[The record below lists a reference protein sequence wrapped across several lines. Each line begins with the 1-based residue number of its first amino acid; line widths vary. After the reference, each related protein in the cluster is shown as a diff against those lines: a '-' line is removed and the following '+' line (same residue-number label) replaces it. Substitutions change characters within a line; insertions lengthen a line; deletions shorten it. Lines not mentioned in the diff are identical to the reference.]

1 MLHQSYNFSH
11 RLCLNH
17 YLQVWLIG
25 YQRDQVPTFRYIN
38 HDDEL
43 SCFVRGRKLIGDAKY
58 LMRSV

>member
-1 MLHQSYNFSH
+1 MLYQSYNFSH

-25 YQRDQVPTFRYIN
+25 NQRDQVPPSIYIN
-38 HDDEL
+38 YYYQVYHL
-43 SCFVRGRKLIGDAKY
+43 VRGKKVPGGMKY